1 MSKMTFG
8 TIKSIIENNLLES
21 YKDEKEF
28 KKSLREFKH
37 NVLSDK
43 SMSKAYALY
52 DQLSSAQGLS
62 EETAKEYLEEGVNL
76 LQKILPNIRLPKSSS
91 KNVNN
96 KYFDIDALV
105 YTNKLDL
112 LERVQA
118 KKNIVSLLTSANNT
132 VKESINIPVKSM
144 VNIANQTLRNYI
156 DTLDE
161 NSKKEF
167 LQLIS
172 EDTKSLETKFETI
185 RENAIK
191 KLQTILEKE
200 EEFELKTKLSETIDK
215 LKIEKFDQMNFIR
228 LKNLEESI

>member
-43 SMSKAYALY
+43 SMSKAYTLY

-185 RENAIK
+185 RESAIK